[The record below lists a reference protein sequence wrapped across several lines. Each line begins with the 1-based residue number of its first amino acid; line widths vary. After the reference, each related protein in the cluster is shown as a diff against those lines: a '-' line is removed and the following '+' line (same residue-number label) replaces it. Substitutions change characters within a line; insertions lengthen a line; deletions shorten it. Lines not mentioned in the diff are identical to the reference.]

1 MNQDHRNGQKPRGQK
16 QNSGRSQNRD
26 QNRQQQNGQGNHQAN
41 HQGATPRP
49 PLASTQPIGG
59 DFAKVAFMQ
68 TR

>member
-1 MNQDHRNGQKPRGQK
+1 VQH
-16 QNSGRSQNRD
+16 
-26 QNRQQQNGQGNHQAN
+26 NGQGSQPGS
-41 HQGATPRP
+41 HQGANPRP